1 MKVCLF
7 SALVGLETYNK
18 ISKCGGH
25 KNVLVGNLHSDFILY
40 FFDETHDIHGS
51 GTSGEKI
58 CVVSNLDLKDLI
70 PNLPHLGG
78 HSFFFLGELN
88 LHLIFHRL
96 TILIGLNKLSLHTQ

>member
-25 KNVLVGNLHSDFILY
+25 KNVLVGNLHSGFILY
-40 FFDETHDIHGS
+40 FFDKTHDIHGS
-51 GTSGEKI
+51 GAGGEEI

-70 PNLPHLGG
+70 PNLAHLRSHGI
-78 HSFFFLGELN
+78 FLLG
-88 LHLIFHRL
+88 
-96 TILIGLNKLSLHTQ
+96 